1 MNKLEI
7 LEYNYWEHF
16 KALKEM
22 SLILPLKHP
31 RRLELESEVNKLQKE
46 INDLKRSNGI
56 KQSNRNINRV

>member
-56 KQSNRNINRV
+56 K

>member
-1 MNKLEI
+1 MIKLQI
-7 LEYNYWEHF
+7 LEYSYWEHF

-46 INDLKRSNGI
+46 INDLKGAAGKNYINGY
-56 KQSNRNINRV
+56 